1 MIRVERGELAD
12 AEVEGIFRPV
22 TSFGEPVSAA
32 GRRIETRL
40 GEALSRQME
49 ALGEIPLGGAMITPA
64 RNLFADFLIH
74 LAVQAPG
81 EPTTEAV
88 LERALT
94 NGLRRA
100 SEWAMTGVA
109 LPPLASGPGNLDPE
123 EGARILVDRLFAH
136 LEGGSD
142 PFTLVVVVEGDFEE
156 ELLRRLVR
164 ARSGEGG

>member
-1 MIRVERGELAD
+1 VIRIERGELAH

-22 TSFGEPVSAA
+22 TSFGESVSQA

-40 GEALSRQME
+40 GEELSQQLE
-49 ALGEIPLGGAMITPA
+49 AFGEIPLGGAIITPA

-81 EPTTEAV
+81 EPTTVAV

-123 EGARILVDRLFAH
+123 KGARILVDRLFAH
-136 LEGGSD
+136 LQSGAE
-142 PFTLVVVVEGDFEE
+142 PTTLVVVVEGEFEE
-156 ELLRRLVR
+156 ELLRRLVA
-164 ARSGEGG
+164 ARPREGR